1 MILIT
6 GANGFVGHKLMELC
20 KDTSASPSLRNVTQE
35 MVNRMIEES
44 NADVVVHTAA
54 ISDIGACEADPEASY
69 FANVQIPMY
78 LANACKDNN
87 RKLICF
93 SSDQVYSACEDCGPY
108 TEENVKPGNIYAA
121 HKLEMEK
128 RVLDILPS
136 AVVFHF
142 VFTILLCNFTLLFCS
157 EIKRYSS

>member
-20 KDTSASPSLRNVTQE
+20 KDTAASPSLRNVTQE
-35 MVNRMIEES
+35 IVNRMIKES

-54 ISDIGACEADPEASY
+54 ISDIGTCEADPEASY

-78 LANACKDNN
+78 LAKACKKSD

-93 SSDQVYSACEDCGPY
+93 SSDQVYSAGDGVDSY
-108 TEENVKPGNIYAA
+108 AEENEARKYSG
-121 HKLEMEK
+121 
-128 RVLDILPS
+128 
-136 AVVFHF
+136 
-142 VFTILLCNFTLLFCS
+142 CS
-157 EIKRYSS
+157 